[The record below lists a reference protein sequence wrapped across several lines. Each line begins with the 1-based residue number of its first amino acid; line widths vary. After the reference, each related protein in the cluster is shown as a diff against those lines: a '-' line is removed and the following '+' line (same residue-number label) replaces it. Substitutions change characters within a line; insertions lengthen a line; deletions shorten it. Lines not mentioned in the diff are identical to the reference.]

1 LTAMIRRRPGRAL
14 TALAPF
20 YHPLSLIDEIEGLA
34 REAWDSWRPFVL
46 RNSFIPYLDMYEE
59 KDELV
64 VKTEL
69 TGVKKEDLDISLEG
83 DVLTIKAE
91 KKPEEAAEDARKYT
105 SERWFG
111 QYSRSLSLP
120 FHVDADKASATF
132 ENGLLEIRF
141 PKAEEAKARHIEVK
155 AQNPQG
161 GEHKRPR
168 KRKPPA
174 S

>member
-1 LTAMIRRRPGRAL
+1 MAAIIRRRPGRDL
-14 TALAPF
+14 TTLAPF
-20 YHPLSLIDEIEGLA
+20 YHPLSLIGEIEELA
-34 REAWDSWRPFVL
+34 REAWDSWHPFVL

-69 TGVKKEDLDISLEG
+69 TGVKKEDLDISLES
-83 DVLTIKAE
+83 DRLTIRAE
-91 KKPEEAAEDARKYT
+91 KKSEEAGEDAKKYT

-141 PKAEEAKARHIEVK
+141 PRAEETKTKRIEVK
-155 AQNPQG
+155 AQTPQG

>member
-1 LTAMIRRRPGRAL
+1 MTAIIRRRPGRAL

-20 YHPLSLIDEIEGLA
+20 YHPISLIDEIEELA
-34 REAWDSWRPFVL
+34 REAWDSWHPFVL
-46 RNSFIPYLDMYEE
+46 HNSFVPYLDMYEE

-69 TGVKKEDLDISLEG
+69 TGVKKEDLDISLDG

-91 KKPEEAAEDARKYT
+91 KKHEEAGEDAKKYA

-141 PKAEEAKARHIEVK
+141 PKAEEAKTNHIEVK
-155 AQNPQG
+155 AQNLQG
-161 GEHKRPR
+161 GKQKRPR
-168 KRKPPA
+168 KRKQTA